1 MRLHRTPR
9 LLVSSLSFLVTTLE
23 SCMWVICKYH
33 ATVCKGLENSWIWR
47 TEGIRVC
54 SQSLVPTEGQMFI
67 LQEKPATLECG
78 QQSSADSPLCGL
90 SLHSASVYILGTSTF
105 TVRKPISCIHV
116 TQSWRGMCSSLQVL
130 RSLGGSVN
138 VHWGASPLCSA
149 SEPRSQITLPRS
161 ASTEI
166 HPLSL

>member
-1 MRLHRTPR
+1 MIKFTHGKPGLTHMRLHRTPR

-54 SQSLVPTEGQMFI
+54 YQSLVPTEGQMFI
-67 LQEKPATLECG
+67 LQEKPVTLECG
-78 QQSSADSPLCGL
+78 QLSSVDSPLRGL
-90 SLHSASVYILGTSTF
+90 SLHSCF
-105 TVRKPISCIHV
+105 CIHV

-149 SEPRSQITLPRS
+149 SEPRSQIMLPRS
-161 ASTEI
+161 ASTEF